1 MCLWYTR
8 SLPVTSAAHRD
19 RGVPSQEADAML
31 HSPETQKLVPGRF
44 VPSDRGIAG
53 VHNPADIPG
62 DLHTLIISVGP
73 NVSVIAILLLQDSQ
87 SKGVHLSL
95 KEPPAR

>member
-1 MCLWYTR
+1 MCLGYTR

-19 RGVPSQEADAML
+19 PGVPSQEADAML

-44 VPSDRGIAG
+44 VSDRGIAG

-62 DLHTLIISVGP
+62 DLHTLTVGP
-73 NVSVIAILLLQDSQ
+73 NVSVIAILLQYSQ
-87 SKGVHLSL
+87 SEGVHLSL